1 MLLARVALATNINV
15 ASLFQ
20 AFTLI
25 CRELRNVVKHAF
37 LVVIFWDNKLL
48 VIIFTLLATMVPCQ
62 EQQDCKWQTKKM
74 QGSQAGNFR
83 THLKTHSKTQNCY
96 TFSSQAR
103 LFLLRSCIECVNNLV
118 TVASEMLTVTINFSK
133 NQQCCSQSTEGS
145 HRVPNPQFLLNI
157 VQKGRGKP
165 MLNKFVANFV
175 QFLGRFGN
183 IDLT

>member
-1 MLLARVALATNINV
+1 MTHWLMAAP
-15 ASLFQ
+15 S
-20 AFTLI
+20 
-25 CRELRNVVKHAF
+25 VVYKGR
-37 LVVIFWDNKLL
+37 LSSIPKYIVL
-48 VIIFTLLATMVPCQ
+48 TGGRGVPCQ

-133 NQQCCSQSTEGS
+133 IQQCCSQSTKGS
-145 HRVPNPQFLLNI
+145 HRVPNPQFFLNV
-157 VQKGRGKP
+157 VQKGRGGQTHVKK
-165 MLNKFVANFV
+165 NCGKFCIVRGAFW
-175 QFLGRFGN
+175 QHKFDITFFCRYIIIFGLGY
-183 IDLT
+183 

>member
-1 MLLARVALATNINV
+1 
-15 ASLFQ
+15 
-20 AFTLI
+20 
-25 CRELRNVVKHAF
+25 
-37 LVVIFWDNKLL
+37 
-48 VIIFTLLATMVPCQ
+48 
-62 EQQDCKWQTKKM
+62 M

-133 NQQCCSQSTEGS
+133 IQQCCSQSTEGS

-157 VQKGRGKP
+157 VQKGRGGAGKP
-165 MLNKFVANFV
+165 MLKKFVANFV
-175 QFLGRFGN
+175 
-183 IDLT
+183 

>member
-1 MLLARVALATNINV
+1 MLLARVALAININV

-48 VIIFTLLATMVPCQ
+48 VLIFTLLATMVPCQ

-83 THLKTHSKTQNCY
+83 THLKTDTKTQN
-96 TFSSQAR
+96 TKLLHFFVSR
-103 LFLLRSCIECVNNLV
+103 LFILRSCIEFVNNLV
-118 TVASEMLTVTINFSK
+118 TVASEMLTVTIKFSK
-133 NQQCCSQSTEGS
+133 IQQCFTQSTKGS
-145 HRVPNPQFLLNI
+145 HCVPNPQF
-157 VQKGRGKP
+157 
-165 MLNKFVANFV
+165 F
-175 QFLGRFGN
+175 
-183 IDLT
+183 